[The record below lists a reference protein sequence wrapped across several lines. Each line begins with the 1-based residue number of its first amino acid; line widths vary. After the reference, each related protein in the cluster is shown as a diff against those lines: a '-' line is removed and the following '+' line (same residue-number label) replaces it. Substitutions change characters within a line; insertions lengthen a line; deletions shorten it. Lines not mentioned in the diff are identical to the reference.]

1 MFSKSNLLATLV
13 GGVVMFFL
21 GYLIWGIA
29 TADFFEEHSVV
40 NVMKEVPNLGLIA
53 LGNIVGAF
61 VLSSLYSKWARGHHS
76 MGEGFQFGAWIG
88 VFVGVGMGLI
98 WYATANWMD
107 LTGHIAEAI
116 IDIIYYGI
124 IGAVIALVYQ
134 KTADKKE

>member
-13 GGVVMFFL
+13 GAVVMFFL

-29 TADFFEEHSVV
+29 TVDFFTEHTIV
-40 NVMKEVPNLGLIA
+40 NTMKEVPNMGMIA

-61 VLSSLYSKWARGHHS
+61 ILSTLYSKWARGHHS
-76 MGEGFQFGAWIG
+76 ASEGFQFGAWIG
-88 VFVGVGMGLI
+88 AFIGIGMGLI

-107 LTGHIAEAI
+107 LTGHIAEAV

-124 IGAVIALVYQ
+124 VGAVISLVYQ
-134 KTADKKE
+134 KTATKGN

>member
-1 MFSKSNLLATLV
+1 MFSKSNLLATLI
-13 GGVVMFFL
+13 GGIVMFFL

-53 LGNIVGAF
+53 LGNLVGAF

-98 WYATANWMD
+98 WYATSNWMD

-124 IGAVIALVYQ
+124 IGAIIALVYQ
-134 KTADKKE
+134 KTAAKKE

>member
-21 GYLIWGIA
+21 GYLIWGMA

-61 VLSSLYSKWARGHHS
+61 VLSSLYRKWARGHHS

-88 VFVGVGMGLI
+88 VYVGIAMGLI

-134 KTADKKE
+134 KTAAKKE

>member
-21 GYLIWGIA
+21 GYLIWGVA
-29 TADFFEEHSVV
+29 TADFFEEHAIV
-40 NVMKEVPNLGLIA
+40 NIMKEVPNLGLIA

-76 MGEGFQFGAWIG
+76 LGEGFQFGAWVG
-88 VFVGVGMGLI
+88 AFVGISMGLVM
-98 WYATANWMD
+98 YATSNWMD
-107 LTGHIAEAI
+107 STGHIAEAI

-124 IGAVIALVYQ
+124 VGAVIALVYQ
-134 KTADKKE
+134 KTAAKKE